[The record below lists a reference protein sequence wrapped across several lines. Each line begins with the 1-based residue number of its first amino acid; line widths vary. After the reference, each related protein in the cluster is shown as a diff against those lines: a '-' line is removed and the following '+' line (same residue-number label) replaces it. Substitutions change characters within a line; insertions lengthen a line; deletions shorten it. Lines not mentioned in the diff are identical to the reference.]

1 MANDYFSGKK
11 INLRVNEK
19 NVVGE
24 INRGVIS
31 FPLTDFD
38 EKISVQKI
46 NFEDVGIIFS
56 GEDNFTIVAPKN
68 HYKDGLVALLGVMI
82 ILGLAFKIHKKN
94 NPDADRLSDLIAM
107 TDSRDKI
114 LPPVEEGSSKK
125 NLLRKVF
132 YAGKLIIYVTRT
144 PEGEELEPR
153 EFNLLRV
160 NASNIRLSE
169 ILSQCSIYETFKGT
183 EKIFIS
189 PQDKGIVISNKS
201 DCTITR
207 LNVLTEK
214 GAPITMNYNDS
225 LNVVTADAAAEV
237 LLIYKSLKPN

>member
-1 MANDYFSGKK
+1 MCN
-11 INLRVNEK
+11 
-19 NVVGE
+19 
-24 INRGVIS
+24 
-31 FPLTDFD
+31 
-38 EKISVQKI
+38 
-46 NFEDVGIIFS
+46 
-56 GEDNFTIVAPKN
+56 
-68 HYKDGLVALLGVMI
+68 
-82 ILGLAFKIHKKN
+82 
-94 NPDADRLSDLIAM
+94 
-107 TDSRDKI
+107 
-114 LPPVEEGSSKK
+114 
-125 NLLRKVF
+125 
-132 YAGKLIIYVTRT
+132 
-144 PEGEELEPR
+144 EGEELEPR